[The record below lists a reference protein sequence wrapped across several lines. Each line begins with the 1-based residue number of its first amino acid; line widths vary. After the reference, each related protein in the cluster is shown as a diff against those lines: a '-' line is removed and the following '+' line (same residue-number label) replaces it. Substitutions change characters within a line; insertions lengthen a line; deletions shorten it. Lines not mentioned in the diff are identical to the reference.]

1 MGKGIASS
9 MKSYTNFLTGLVA
22 APHTPMN
29 ADGSLRLELIEKQA
43 ARLVADKVAGAFVC
57 GTTGEG
63 PSLTTDERRRVT
75 ERWRAAIGKGPLKL
89 IVQVGHNSIE
99 DARELARHAQEIGAD
114 ALSSM
119 APSYYKPATT
129 DDLLNY
135 CAPIAAAAP
144 SLPFYFYDIPSM
156 TGVPVSMPE
165 FLRKGGTRIP
175 NFAGVKFSN
184 SNLMGLQECLEA
196 EDGRFNILFGAD
208 EMLLGA
214 LALGVRGAVGSTYN
228 YAAPLYHKIIE
239 AFHAGDWTTAQALQL
254 KSVKLVQALQLFGVL
269 ASGKALMT
277 MVGVDCGPTRPPVPL
292 LTEEQKAKLFRQ
304 VEALGIFE
312 TAVAV

>member
-1 MGKGIASS
+1 MNNYS
-9 MKSYTNFLTGLVA
+9 NFLSGIVA

-29 ADGSLRLELIEKQA
+29 ADGSLRLDLIEKQA
-43 ARLVADKVAGAFVC
+43 ARLIGDKVSGAFVC

-63 PSLTTDERRRVT
+63 PSMTTDERRCVA
-75 ERWRAAIGKGPLKL
+75 ERWRAAIGKAPLKL
-89 IVQVGHNSIE
+89 IVHVGHNSIE
-99 DARELARHAQEIGAD
+99 DARALARHAQQIGAD
-114 ALSSM
+114 AFSTL
-119 APSYYKPATT
+119 APSYFKPAST
-129 DDLLNY
+129 DDLLDY
-135 CAPIAAAAP
+135 CAPVAAAAP

-156 TGVPVSMPE
+156 TGVPVAMVE
-165 FLRKGGTRIP
+165 FLRKGAARIP
-175 NFAGVKFSN
+175 NLAGVKFTN
-184 SNLMGLQECLEA
+184 SNLMALQECLEA
-196 EDGRFNILFGAD
+196 EDGRFNILFGSD

-228 YAAPLYHKIIE
+228 YAAPLYHKIIA
-239 AFHAGDWTTAQALQL
+239 AFQAGDWTTARALQL
-254 KSVKLVQALQLFGVL
+254 KSVKLVQALQPFGVL

-277 MVGVDCGPTRPPVPL
+277 MVGVDCGPTRPPVRA

>member
-1 MGKGIASS
+1 MNTYS
-9 MKSYTNFLTGLVA
+9 NFLTGLVA
-22 APHTPMN
+22 APHTPMH

-43 ARLVADKVAGAFVC
+43 ARLVADKVSGAFIC

-63 PSLTTDERRRVT
+63 SSLTTDERRRVAD
-75 ERWRAAIGKGPLKL
+75 RWRAAIAKGPLKL
-89 IVQVGHNSIE
+89 VVQVGHNSIE
-99 DARELARHAQEIGAD
+99 DARALARHAQEIGAD
-114 ALSSM
+114 AFSTL
-119 APSYYKPATT
+119 APSYYKPVTT
-129 DDLLNY
+129 DDLLDY
-135 CAPIAAAAP
+135 CAPVAAAAP

-165 FLRKGGTRIP
+165 FLRKGSVRIP

-228 YAAPLYHKIIE
+228 YAAPLYHKIIT
-239 AFHAGDWTTAQALQL
+239 AFEAGDWVAARALQL
-254 KSVKLVQALQLFGVL
+254 KSVKLVQALQSFGVL

-277 MVGVDCGPTRPPVPL
+277 MVGVDCGPTRPPVRPL
-292 LTEEQKAKLFRQ
+292 SEEQKTKLFRQ